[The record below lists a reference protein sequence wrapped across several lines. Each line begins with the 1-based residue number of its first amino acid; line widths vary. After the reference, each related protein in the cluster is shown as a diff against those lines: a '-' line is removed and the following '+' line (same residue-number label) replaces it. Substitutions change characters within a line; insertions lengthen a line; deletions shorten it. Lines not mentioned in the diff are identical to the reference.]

1 MKTDEIRELSDA
13 LLQQKLEDNHKELF
27 NLRFQVQ
34 MRKIKNHQRIPIV
47 KRENARIH
55 TILRERELM
64 RLYGGGDVE
73 AENEEPEAVAPART
87 SSRRGGLLRRG
98 RQKEAGES

>member
-1 MKTDEIRELSDA
+1 MKTEDIRELTDRE
-13 LLQQKLEDNHKELF
+13 LRQKLEDDHQELF
-27 NLRFQVQ
+27 NLRFNIET
-34 MRKIKNHQRIPIV
+34 RKIKNHQRIPIV

-73 AENEEPEAVAPART
+73 AENEEPEAVAPAKT

>member
-1 MKTDEIRELSDA
+1 MKTDEIRELSDSQ
-13 LLQQKLEDNHKELF
+13 LRQKLEDNHKELF

-34 MRKIKNHQRIPIV
+34 MRKLKNHQRLPIV

-64 RLYGGGDVE
+64 RLYGGAPMEEDEE
-73 AENEEPEAVAPART
+73 AQPVAPAKT
-87 SSRRGGLLRRG
+87 TSRRGGLFRRG
-98 RQKEAGES
+98 RQKDSGES